1 MATRREDI
9 EVLRN
14 NQLMGRSEFSE
25 MVCALDK
32 HFASP
37 SDTRRLPLGRT
48 RSARTFYCL
57 LLKMLYEVALTRTT
71 EKQLDDIH
79 RVYLWYQANKSYW
92 NATTVK
98 VIDLMMN
105 LIVHVLNATL

>member
-1 MATRREDI
+1 
-9 EVLRN
+9 
-14 NQLMGRSEFSE
+14 
-25 MVCALDK
+25 
-32 HFASP
+32 
-37 SDTRRLPLGRT
+37 
-48 RSARTFYCL
+48 
-57 LLKMLYEVALTRTT
+57 MLYEVALTRTT